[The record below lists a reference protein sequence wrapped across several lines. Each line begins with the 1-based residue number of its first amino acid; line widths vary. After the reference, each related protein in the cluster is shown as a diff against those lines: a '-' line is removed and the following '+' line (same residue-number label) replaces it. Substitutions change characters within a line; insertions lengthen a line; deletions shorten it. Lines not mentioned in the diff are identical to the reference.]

1 MASSTTT
8 TTAQTSAPPASGGG
22 GGGCTPH
29 LKRVLKSYQAS
40 AVSSLQGPPALMAA
54 SAAAD
59 PGGLADEDEPLEAPA
74 LPAIQ
79 QPPLLTPPDQAQGS
93 ERDET
98 QLEWNTISCFTVGG
112 EQRLCLPQI
121 LNTVLTDLSLPQI
134 NSVCDELHIFC
145 LRCNPEQLD
154 VLKRAGVIPT
164 SAPSCGLITKSDAER
179 LCAALLHAGTPAP
192 ADLNNPGPMVVVPVY
207 HECFGGAS
215 GVLWLEAAMVRC
227 RECGLLYSPRR
238 FVCHGHGSRE
248 RRTCHWGFDSGRW
261 RNYLL
266 LDDREPLEDADA
278 MRALLRQ
285 FKDKFPDAAKRKQS
299 PLHVDV
305 VSKKKMRASLT
316 DVEGGG
322 FVTTAGPD
330 SAYWYHQHSQWARNS
345 AFKPWSPVLLK
356 ERPVVGKVPLG
367 EQLPTALPSAALPI
381 YLKHNL
387 TYPVEAYLPADVAE
401 LQKLGPPVLKA
412 DPDRLDTSVTL
423 PVLKKATHVA
433 MDVVPKKEHVPTAC
447 SRSSELALG
456 GTPPAGKLV
465 NGRLSADTEETMSN
479 SSLSTL
485 SGVEDVGLAED
496 GKEGAPLIVPE
507 LQGLWVAF
515 DRHSLGERARQ
526 DIMHEVSLL
535 LSSCQQ
541 RHFLASYKLL
551 LQQRQEAE
559 PMSCKLGSMPKGG
572 DMPSPCMPPPPT
584 SAPASPPGT
593 QPQPPPA
600 ATSPEVSVH
609 GSPVNLC
616 EAKEP
621 AARSPQTP
629 PKPPVEQHKMLLAA

>member
-1 MASSTTT
+1 M
-8 TTAQTSAPPASGGG
+8 
-22 GGGCTPH
+22 H
-29 LKRVLKSYQAS
+29 
-40 AVSSLQGPPALMAA
+40 
-54 SAAAD
+54 
-59 PGGLADEDEPLEAPA
+59 
-74 LPAIQ
+74 
-79 QPPLLTPPDQAQGS
+79 
-93 ERDET
+93 
-98 QLEWNTISCFTVGG
+98 
-112 EQRLCLPQI
+112 
-121 LNTVLTDLSLPQI
+121 
-134 NSVCDELHIFC
+134 
-145 LRCNPEQLD
+145 
-154 VLKRAGVIPT
+154 
-164 SAPSCGLITKSDAER
+164 
-179 LCAALLHAGTPAP
+179 
-192 ADLNNPGPMVVVPVY
+192 
-207 HECFGGAS
+207 
-215 GVLWLEAAMVRC
+215 
-227 RECGLLYSPRR
+227 
-238 FVCHGHGSRE
+238 
-248 RRTCHWGFDSGRW
+248 
-261 RNYLL
+261 
-266 LDDREPLEDADA
+266 
-278 MRALLRQ
+278 RALVHTAL
-285 FKDKFPDAAKRKQS
+285 S

-526 DIMHEVSLL
+526 DIMHE
-535 LSSCQQ
+535 
-541 RHFLASYKLL
+541 
-551 LQQRQEAE
+551 EAE

-572 DMPSPCMPPPPT
+572 DMPSPRMPPPPT